1 MKLRIQYTNL
11 KKLHAF
17 RTFCTKCLFGI
28 LFIVC
33 FCIEDQL
40 LFLNVYWLWWVTTR
54 NRGWRWF
61 EELASKA
68 KNMRAALVK
77 PYSPENFFQ
86 ICILNMNLCFT
97 YHQMERY
104 QKYKI
109 AFVMSESP
117 EKYVFIAIALIWI
130 SYCFTSS
137 LSKKS

>member
-1 MKLRIQYTNL
+1 
-11 KKLHAF
+11 
-17 RTFCTKCLFGI
+17 
-28 LFIVC
+28 
-33 FCIEDQL
+33 
-40 LFLNVYWLWWVTTR
+40 
-54 NRGWRWF
+54 
-61 EELASKA
+61 
-68 KNMRAALVK
+68 MRAALVK

-117 EKYVFIAIALIWI
+117 EKYVFIALALIWI